1 MEAAWRDTIAAIAT
15 PLGVGGIGVVRI
27 SGPHAVVAAQ
37 RVFVRPSGLPL
48 TRLPSHQVQHGF
60 VVDAQGK
67 RIDEALLCV
76 MRQPHSYTREDVAE
90 ISCHGGVMVTQRVL
104 ETVLGQG
111 VRVAEPGEF
120 TRRAFLNGRLDLTQ
134 AEAVIDLIN
143 ARTQASHRAAIN
155 QLDGALSRHLRAL
168 REELI
173 QVSVYLEAGIDF
185 PEEEL
190 QLVSE
195 AVLCARL
202 QGVVA
207 QLEALGASFA
217 RGRLLHDGMAVA
229 VVGRPNVGKSSLLN
243 ALLGRDRAIVSPQP
257 GTTRD
262 TIEEELNIDGV
273 LVRLTDTAGLHS
285 ATDVIEQEGMRRA
298 RTVVERAEL
307 LIVVLDGST
316 ALTADDFLVLA
327 ETTEA
332 PRLLVR
338 NKCDLSLS
346 WTAADLTSAG
356 APDAVLDVSA
366 LQQRGLRELGQAIVQ
381 QALGNEP
388 LSQDEVLLTRAR
400 HHQSIVSSLE
410 NVRTAQHGLQ
420 HEVPLECVALD
431 VGEALQH
438 IADVLGESVAGE
450 VLDRIFHQFC
460 VGK

>member
-1 MEAAWRDTIAAIAT
+1 MEAAWPDTIAAIAT

-27 SGPHAVVAAQ
+27 SGPDAVAAAQ
-37 RVFVRPSGLPL
+37 RVFVRSNGLPL
-48 TRLPSHQVQHGF
+48 TRLQSHQVQHGF
-60 VVDAQGK
+60 VIDAQGE

-104 ETVLGQG
+104 ETVLAQG
-111 VRVAEPGEF
+111 ARVAEPGEF

-185 PEEEL
+185 PEEDL
-190 QLVSE
+190 PLVSD
-195 AVLCARL
+195 AVLCERL
-202 QGVVA
+202 QGVA
-207 QLEALGASFA
+207 TQLQALSASFA
-217 RGRLLHDGMAVA
+217 RGRLLRDGMAVA

-243 ALLGRDRAIVSPQP
+243 ALLGRDRAIVSPRP

-262 TIEEELNIDGV
+262 TIDDELSIDGV
-273 LVRLTDTAGLHS
+273 RMRLTDTAGLHT

-298 RTVVERAEL
+298 RTAVERADL

-316 ALTADDFLVLA
+316 ALTADDLLVLA
-327 ETTEA
+327 ETAAA

-338 NKCDLSLS
+338 NKCDLPMS
-346 WTAADLTSAG
+346 WATHDLAVSA
-356 APDAVLDVSA
+356 PVLDVSA
-366 LQQRGLRELGQAIVQ
+366 LRQQGLCELEQAIVR

-388 LSQDEVLLTRAR
+388 LSQDEILLTRAR
-400 HHQSIVSSLE
+400 HHQCIVCALT
-410 NVRTAQHGLQ
+410 NVRAAQHGLQ
-420 HEVPLECVALD
+420 HETPLECVALD
-431 VGEALQH
+431 VGEALQS